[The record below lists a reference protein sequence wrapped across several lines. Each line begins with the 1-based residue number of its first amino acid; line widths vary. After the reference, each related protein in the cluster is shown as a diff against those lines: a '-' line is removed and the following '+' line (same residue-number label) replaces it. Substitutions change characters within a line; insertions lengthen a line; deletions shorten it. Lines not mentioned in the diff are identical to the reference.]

1 MKKLAIALVALS
13 SGLASAQ
20 GKPVAEGKTDACAQ
34 RPASQPPAAAK
45 AVAPRVVAAQAPA
58 ARPAP
63 PAAPK
68 PALAQAPAS
77 PPAPAPAPD
86 PAPEPPIA
94 SEPPVAPVLLAA
106 PLPAPPAAPAPV
118 PQGRRPT
125 VGFGIGIV
133 PLDSRYIGLPYEVY
147 LPINVSSEVRLEPSA
162 GALTNIPRTGGVKR
176 SYVTLGLGAFWVDRV
191 APSTDVYLGA
201 RVKMCIVTTDDGVTN
216 DSENDFTL
224 AAAVGGEY
232 YVGSNFSVG
241 AEGQLGTYQNG
252 RLFGYLSPNDRGTFT
267 TGVAFLRFYV
277 R

>member
-20 GKPVAEGKTDACAQ
+20 GKPVAEEKSDACAQ
-34 RPASQPPAAAK
+34 RPASQPPAPAKAIAPKVAAQ
-45 AVAPRVVAAQAPA
+45 AVAPRPA
-58 ARPAP
+58 TAV
-63 PAAPK
+63 APK
-68 PALAQAPAS
+68 PALAQAPAT
-77 PPAPAPAPD
+77 PPPPAPD
-86 PAPEPPIA
+86 PAPEPPVT

-106 PLPAPPAAPAPV
+106 PVSAPPAAPAPV

-133 PLDSRYIGLPYEVY
+133 PFDSRYSGLPYEIY
-147 LPINVSSEVRLEPSA
+147 LPINVSSEFRLEPSA
-162 GALTNIPRTGGVKR
+162 GALTNIPRTGGVER
-176 SYVTLGLGAFWVDRV
+176 SFVTLGLGAFWVDRV
-191 APSTDVYLGA
+191 APSTDVYLGG

-224 AAAVGGEY
+224 AAAIGGEF

-241 AEGQLGTYQNG
+241 AEAQFGHYQNG
-252 RLFGYLSPNDRGTFT
+252 RLFGYLAPNDRGTFT